1 MAAEVQGVEEGKGW
15 KHQKCALHIASKQ
28 YLPHSSQQG
37 PLHRRQQEHRQQDP
51 KGCLL
56 IVLDSL
62 STFEVVL
69 MLKQRTCNLLEN
81 EMLIFLGAMDV
92 ITKLV
97 KASAIT
103 SPMAEGS
110 TTSALPRNMYKSFN
124 EMSNSSDVSG

>member
-1 MAAEVQGVEEGKGW
+1 M
-15 KHQKCALHIASKQ
+15 
-28 YLPHSSQQG
+28 
-37 PLHRRQQEHRQQDP
+37 
-51 KGCLL
+51 

-69 MLKQRTCNLLEN
+69 MLKHRICNLVKN
-81 EMLIFLGAMDV
+81 EMLIFLCAIDV

-103 SPMAEGS
+103 LPIAEGS
-110 TTSALPRNMYKSFN
+110 TTSALPRNLYKSFN